1 MSKRPERPFFV
12 GYLSIPA
19 GLRLFL
25 AAIAVGLMGGF
36 AALAFTTGTSID
48 DPGNGAFRFDW
59 RRQTVTGI
67 LEAKPYPILHI
78 TQGNDRLP
86 TGKTI
91 MLAGQ
96 GKRGVQRRA
105 ARLDGSLVEASGIAI
120 QRGELVTLQVAGGQ
134 RGLKMVS
141 PAVAD
146 SPNNAS
152 QDTASGETIAAP
164 APDQPGATAIPSE
177 QLGRWRLAGEMCDG
191 KCLSGAMRPG

>member
-1 MSKRPERPFFV
+1 
-12 GYLSIPA
+12 
-19 GLRLFL
+19 
-25 AAIAVGLMGGF
+25 
-36 AALAFTTGTSID
+36 
-48 DPGNGAFRFDW
+48 
-59 RRQTVTGI
+59 
-67 LEAKPYPILHI
+67 
-78 TQGNDRLP
+78 P

-141 PAVAD
+141 PAVED
-146 SPNNAS
+146 SPSTAS
-152 QDTASGETIAAP
+152 RDTASGKPIAAP

-191 KCLSGAMRPG
+191 KCLSGAMRPGTGLAHKACANLCLIGGAAPVFVTAAPVAGSQFLLMGAADGGPLPDTMLDQTARLIELDGTLERRGDLLVFLIDPATAKLL